1 MSAHKKTKQNKKIA
15 QKLHSNE
22 VEGTER
28 EAKSDKVRHPKTAN
42 AYWTSRVSIPSGS
55 TMYAVQIHYRGERHR
70 FPLETADKAKAAE
83 KCRNIYLSLV
93 GRGWKE
99 TLLEFNP
106 DCAPAE
112 KSTKVSTV
120 GELIAEVS
128 RTVSFNPITF
138 STYTRCLRRIAADIS
153 GIGDQAAVD
162 EAGNPKKDRR
172 GRIKYLS
179 RRHSLGNELWREAVD
194 AVSLSALNA
203 DAVNAW
209 RVELVKAAGESPL
222 KKKRAEVSSSSILR
236 NARSL
241 FIDSALEFARANLVL
256 PDPLP
261 FSGKLKLT
269 KPVSTFKSKVDV
281 LKLIATAQKELSGEP
296 LKIFLLGMLSGLRK
310 NEVDKL
316 EWQAIDFRR
325 ATVDLKPTEFFK
337 AKSEDSEEEVD
348 LDPELLVLMRQWHKD
363 RKGDFVI
370 ESDKAAKTNDA
381 NPQYRC
387 EKHFQALY
395 AWLRKQ
401 GVTAQKPLHELR
413 KELGA
418 HLASEQGLFAAQ
430 AVLRHAQI
438 STTSE
443 YYTDKKRKITGGLG
457 THLSPLPY
465 NVVEVEFKA
474 PPVASKSEGRAAQ

>member
-1 MSAHKKTKQNKKIA
+1 MCINERTQEHEAEQKIV

-22 VEGTER
+22 VDGTER
-28 EAKSDKVRHPKTAN
+28 EAKSGKVRHPKTAN

-55 TMYAVQIHYRGERHR
+55 TMYAVEIHYRGERHR

-112 KSTKVSTV
+112 KSTKVSTI

-138 STYTRCLRRIAADIS
+138 STYTRCLRRIAADVS

-179 RRHSLGNELWREAVD
+179 RRHTKGNALWLAAVD
-194 AVSLSALNA
+194 AVSLSILTPS
-203 DAVNAW
+203 AVQGW
-209 RVELVKAAGESPL
+209 RVDLENAAKGSEI
-222 KKKRAEVSSSSILR
+222 KEQRAKVTTSSVIR
-236 NARSL
+236 NAKAL
-241 FIDSALEFARANLVL
+241 FSDDNLEHARAILIL

-261 FSGKLKLT
+261 SSGKLKLT
-269 KPVSTFKSKVDV
+269 EPVSSFKSKVDV
-281 LKLIATAQKELSGEP
+281 LKVIATAQKELSGEP

-310 NEVDKL
+310 NEIDKM

-325 ATVDLKPTEFFK
+325 ATVDLNPTEFSK
-337 AKSEDSEEEVD
+337 AKSKDSEEEVD
-348 LDPELLVLMRQWHKD
+348 LDPELLGLMRQWHKD

-370 ESDKAAKTNDA
+370 ESDKAAKSNDA

-395 AWLRKQ
+395 AWVEEAGSQ
-401 GVTAQKPLHELR
+401 GIETTPRIAEGVGST
-413 KELGA
+413 LG
-418 HLASEQGLFAAQ
+418 
-430 AVLRHAQI
+430 
-438 STTSE
+438 
-443 YYTDKKRKITGGLG
+443 K
-457 THLSPLPY
+457 
-465 NVVEVEFKA
+465 
-474 PPVASKSEGRAAQ
+474 